1 MDALFRTE
9 LYSKENKRNK
19 NMKKVSKQLMFI
31 YVLLIVAALAIVVL
45 YECDVMESGV
55 LADSKQTE
63 FVAMTGMELTSL
75 LSAFLGLR
83 LFKFPKIHASLVTR
97 KEQAM
102 LTWGILRL
110 LVLEVPMVVNT
121 YLYYMYMNAT
131 FGYLAIIL
139 LLTLPFV
146 VPTESRCIAETTEEE
161 NSEK

>member
-1 MDALFRTE
+1 
-9 LYSKENKRNK
+9 
-19 NMKKVSKQLMFI
+19 MKKVSKQLLFI
-31 YVLLIVAALAIVVL
+31 FVLLITVALAIVVL
-45 YECDVMESGV
+45 YECGVMESGV

-63 FVAMTGMELTSL
+63 FVAMTVMELTSL

-83 LFKFPKIHASLVTR
+83 LFKFPKIHESLVTR
-97 KEQAM
+97 KAPAM
-102 LTWGILRL
+102 LTWGTLRL

-121 YLYYMYMNAT
+121 YLYYIYMNTT

-146 VPTESRCIAETTEEE
+146 VPTVSRCIAETTDEE

>member
-1 MDALFRTE
+1 
-9 LYSKENKRNK
+9 
-19 NMKKVSKQLMFI
+19 MKKVSKQLMFI

-55 LADSKQTE
+55 LTDSKQTE

-83 LFKFPKIHASLVTR
+83 LFKFPKIHACLVTR
-97 KEQAM
+97 KEPAM
-102 LTWGILRL
+102 LTWA
-110 LVLEVPMVVNT
+110 MVVNT

-146 VPTESRCIAETTEEE
+146 IPTESRCIAETTEEE